1 MSEESLS
8 LSDSSLILDEL
19 ADAAP
24 GASFLDAGPEAQPF
38 ALGQDGV
45 RPAERLTGLERM
57 GEKVA
62 RAFKD
67 VIEPFARARAQ
78 VPAPTLQTLAFGD
91 WADGVQGFASLSHYR
106 MRPLKGGMLMV
117 IEADFIAALVESFY
131 GGTGGAPKPHR
142 GVDFTA
148 SEELLLKRLRDKL
161 TAILSDHWNQVTPV
175 ELSLAVHETS
185 MAHIGFVRPDEPVV
199 VQRFAISAG
208 QVHSAIQIVYPL
220 ASIRPIEARMA
231 SKVHDDDE
239 GQNTN
244 DAWRLKLASALAHVR
259 LPVRSVLAR
268 PQISVSELLAL
279 KVGDVIPIQ
288 LAPRT
293 PLLAGQRHI
302 AEGVIGEQDGRAA
315 LMIEQVGNA

>member
-1 MSEESLS
+1 MSLS
-8 LSDSSLILDEL
+8 QADSALILDEL
-19 ADAAP
+19 AEAAP
-24 GASFLDAGPEAQPF
+24 DVAFLDAGPEAQPF

-67 VIEPFARARAQ
+67 AIEPFARARAQ
-78 VPAPTLQTLAFGD
+78 VPPPTIETLSFAEWTRDLPAFS
-91 WADGVQGFASLSHYR
+91 SLSHYR
-106 MRPLKGGMLMV
+106 MRPLKGGILV
-117 IEADFIAALVESFY
+117 AIEADFIAALVESFY
-131 GGTGGAPKPHR
+131 GGSGAPKPHK
-142 GVDFTA
+142 GADFTA

-161 TAILSDHWNQVTPV
+161 VAILSDHWNQVTPV
-175 ELSLAVHETS
+175 ELSFAVHETNV
-185 MAHIGFVRPDEPVV
+185 AHIGFVRADEPVV
-199 VQRFAISAG
+199 VQRFGVSAG
-208 QVHSAIQIVYPL
+208 AIHTAIRIVYPL

-231 SKVHDDDE
+231 SKVHDDEEHD
-239 GQNTN
+239 GN
-244 DAWRLKLASALAHVR
+244 DAWRRRMAEALAHVR

-268 PQISVSELLAL
+268 PEISVAQLLAL

-302 AEGVIGEQDGRAA
+302 AEGMIGEQDGRAA
-315 LMIEQVGNA
+315 MMIEHVGNG